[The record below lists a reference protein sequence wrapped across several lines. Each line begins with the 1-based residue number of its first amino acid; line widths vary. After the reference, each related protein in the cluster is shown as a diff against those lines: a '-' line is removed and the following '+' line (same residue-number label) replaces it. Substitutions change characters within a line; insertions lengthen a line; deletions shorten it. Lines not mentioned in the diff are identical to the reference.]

1 MSFNRLFVIVIFL
14 AGSASALS
22 VSSTAQQESLDS
34 PRLTAL
40 AKEIKAGNSA
50 ELPAFWEEV
59 KGKAPLVEAIPADDK
74 NLWVTYLWRG
84 DAETKRVS
92 MIGGAPVGDV
102 LAKFLTRL
110 GETDVWYR
118 TEKLPRD
125 ARFTYVFMLNPE
137 KLTLGDKDL
146 EAKVLKMSRRDS
158 LNPRSFPTPPNA
170 AYVEL
175 PGAAP
180 QSWIKPQPEIPK
192 GEIKPEK
199 IKSEILGEERN
210 IKIYTPPGYSADGK
224 PCALFI
230 YFDGEV
236 VPFMVPLGVVLDN
249 LIAKDKIPPTIA
261 VMVSSGATRARDLAC
276 SPKFADFLAKE
287 LVPNLRNRFRVSAD
301 PKQTVVSGFSLG
313 GLMASYS
320 AMRHPEVIGNVLSQ
334 SGSYWF
340 YEGWTMTSQEN
351 MFGDSGWLTAQF
363 VSSPKLP
370 LRFFMEVGKLEQGLP
385 INMVLEN
392 RRLRDTLLAKG
403 YPVVYSEYN
412 GGHDVLHWRN
422 SVADGLITLLGDR
435 KGAK

>member
-1 MSFNRLFVIVIFL
+1 MIIRPIVLLVVVLFSMMTTTSAQEESF
-14 AGSASALS
+14 
-22 VSSTAQQESLDS
+22 DS
-34 PRLTAL
+34 PRLAAL
-40 AKEIKAGNSA
+40 AKELKSGNSA
-50 ELPAFWEEV
+50 ALSAFWEEM
-59 KGKAPLVEAIPADDK
+59 KGKAPLVEPIAGDDK
-74 NLWVTYLWRG
+74 NFWVTYLWRG

-92 MIGGAPVGDV
+92 LIGGVPVGDM
-102 LAKFLTRL
+102 LAKYLIRL
-110 GETDVWYR
+110 GESDVWYR
-118 TEKLPRD
+118 TEKLPND
-125 ARFTYVFMLNPE
+125 SRFTYVFMINPE
-137 KLTLGDKDL
+137 KLALGDKDL

-175 PGAAP
+175 PGALP
-180 QSWIKPQPEIPK
+180 QTWIKPADAPK

-210 IKIYTPPGYSADGK
+210 IKIYMPPGYSADGK
-224 PCALFI
+224 PCALLI
-230 YFDGEV
+230 YLDGEV
-236 VPFMVPLGVVLDN
+236 VPFMVPLGIVLDN
-249 LIAKDKIPPTIA
+249 LIAKEKIPPTIA

-287 LVPNLRNRFRVSAD
+287 LVPNLRSRFRITTD

-320 AMRHPEVIGNVLSQ
+320 AMRHPDVIGNVLSQ

-340 YEGWTMTSQEN
+340 SEGWTPATAEN

-363 VSSPKLP
+363 ASSPKLS
-370 LRFFMEVGKLEQGLP
+370 LRFFMEVGKLEQGMP

-403 YPVVYSEYN
+403 YSVVYSEYN

-422 SVADGLITLLGDR
+422 SVADGLMALFGKTET
-435 KGAK
+435 K

>member
-1 MSFNRLFVIVIFL
+1 MTIRRIVL
-14 AGSASALS
+14 LVVALLPMMLMASA
-22 VSSTAQQESLDS
+22 QEESFDS
-34 PRLTAL
+34 PRIATL
-40 AKEIKAGNSA
+40 AKDVKAGNKSA
-50 ELPAFWEEV
+50 LVTFWEEV
-59 KGKAPLVEAIPADDK
+59 KGKAPLVEPIAGDNK
-74 NLWVTYLWRG
+74 NLLVTYLWRG

-102 LAKFLTRL
+102 LSKFLTRL

-118 TEKLPRD
+118 TEKLPND
-125 ARFTYVFMLNPE
+125 SRFTYVFMLNPE

-175 PGAAP
+175 PGALP
-180 QSWIKPQPEIPK
+180 QTWIKPADAPK

-199 IKSEILGEERN
+199 IKSEILGEERT
-210 IKIYTPPGYSADGK
+210 IKIYTPPGYSTDGK
-224 PCALFI
+224 PCALLI
-230 YFDGEV
+230 YLDGEV
-236 VPFMVPLGVVLDN
+236 VPFMVPLGIVLDN
-249 LIAKDKIPPTIA
+249 LIAKEKIPSTIA
-261 VMVSSGATRARDLAC
+261 VMVSSGATRSRDLAC

-287 LVPNLRNRFRVSAD
+287 LVPNLRSRFRVTAD

-340 YEGWTMTSQEN
+340 YEGWTMTAPEN
-351 MFGDSGWLTAQF
+351 MFGDSGWLTGQF
-363 VSSPKLP
+363 ASSPKLP

-403 YPVVYSEYN
+403 YSVVYSEYN

-422 SVADGLITLLGDR
+422 SVADGLITLLVDQ
-435 KGAK
+435 KGTR